1 MKRGDVILTFYF
13 DNAATTKIKPEVLSE
28 MMPYLREEYG
38 NPSSLYGIGR
48 SAKRAIDSARE
59 KVAKLINCDKS
70 EIYFT
75 GCGTESDNTALK
87 GIGYRF
93 KDMWDKDAENQT
105 ENHGEEIT
113 KNIIE
118 NKIKKNHIITT
129 KIEHHAILESC
140 KTLEKQGFEITYL
153 DVDKD
158 GLINLQELENAIKEE
173 TFLISVMF
181 ANNEIGTI
189 EPIKEIAKI
198 AKQKNVIFHTDAV
211 QAVGNVPIDVK
222 EMGIDMI
229 SLSGHKIYA
238 PKGIGALY
246 VRKGIEFEP
255 FMNGGHQEKNKR
267 AGTENLAGIVGLGK
281 ACELAKENLEYHIKH
296 VGNLR
301 DYFLE
306 QISKNIE
313 IIKINGSMEH
323 RLPGNANISFIGIDS
338 TALLLELD
346 KKGICC
352 SSGSACNSGE
362 SNPSHVLTAIGLD
375 SENAKSALRF
385 TFGELNTR
393 AEVDYLVQNLIEC
406 VEKLK

>member
-1 MKRGDVILTFYF
+1 MTFYF

-140 KTLEKQGFEITYL
+140 KALEKQGFEITYL
-153 DVDKD
+153 DVDKN

-222 EMGIDMI
+222 EMGIDML
-229 SLSGHKIYA
+229 SMSGHKIHA

-246 VRKGIEFEP
+246 VRKGIEFES

-281 ACELAKENLEYHIKH
+281 ACELANENLDYHTKH
-296 VGNLR
+296 VGVLR

-306 QISKNIE
+306 QVSKNIE
-313 IIKINGSMEH
+313 NIKINGSMEH
-323 RLPGNANISFIGIDS
+323 RLPGNANVSFIGIDS

-375 SENAKSALRF
+375 SETAKSALRF
-385 TFGELNTR
+385 TFGEFNTR